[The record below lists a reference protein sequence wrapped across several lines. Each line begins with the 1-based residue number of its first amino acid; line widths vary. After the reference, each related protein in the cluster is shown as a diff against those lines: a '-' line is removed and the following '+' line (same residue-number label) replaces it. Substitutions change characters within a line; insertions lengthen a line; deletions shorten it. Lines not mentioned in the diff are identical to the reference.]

1 MERKKRRSSQV
12 FNFEQTEEALEEN
25 QALKDLYQNKNF
37 VLPDLR
43 ELETIIEEGGGKKEE
58 HRTRRGTQNVS
69 EDGGLLLGMGK
80 AKRTIEGYKFWKQ
93 DDKER
98 IRKRKTMM
106 SKQWKGR
113 KRQKTYILDL
123 DGEKKLQVLIDTREE
138 SESEEEQRRDEEC
151 KRRLHAEKN
160 REKSGQILCVWGKEG
175 EGSGSSIEDVEGCI
189 WSGHLTNHVQ
199 PSSKQKIPR
208 VINSKKVVSKNTK
221 ATGMKLVATG
231 KRGKITRKTECVEVE
246 IDPPTDVD
254 TNNLSKNSR
263 NNEISDD
270 SKAEVEKTSCF
281 LNAGATIDCNDV
293 GSAEVSMATLCS
305 IIPEGELAELLET
318 EDLLFCSNKDAEDQV
333 ANRRGR
339 ESTRRSV
346 RRSARLQNTTHTTGS
361 VFTEEE
367 LPTLHQITDSSKPSE
382 TVFNSISDKENSS
395 QVLKSSSTTRIL
407 RNYSDERDSRCL
419 EAENDEVF
427 LINKENVTTVD
438 PFFQPTLARLNI
450 SEATGCEPLTPAQ
463 NTSKE
468 NFFTNQIPKL
478 EVSKKGKTKRRVEC
492 RQSDLVAV
500 PDLEFRVSNSTDSV
514 LKDLSNLSLE
524 GKSKT
529 RLKRATP
536 GSRKQRTRGSVLKP
550 KSNRAAEK
558 TDKVGVNIVG
568 LSRNVDMPKLF
579 TTKVSKNIKE
589 ASKDFPDTSDEGFCF
604 SGSLDSVKVEK
615 NKRRQSLRSA
625 TNKSHLN
632 YCEESERS
640 GSVSRRTSDEN
651 SKNSSLERS
660 KRNSL
665 LVTSGEKEI
674 DISMPAAVR
683 RSLTGEFVPKLNL
696 PASTELVKIENGTKS
711 ASSVGD
717 AFLSDSEDEEIISGI
732 FGKKTLLPRHYK
744 EKKKIDRGFLD

>member
-25 QALKDLYQNKNF
+25 QVLKDLYQNKNF
-37 VLPDLR
+37 VSPDPG
-43 ELETIIEEGGGKKEE
+43 ELETIIEEGVGKKEE
-58 HRTRRGTQNVS
+58 HRTRRGTPNVS
-69 EDGGLLLGMGK
+69 DDGGLILGMGK

-106 SKQWKGR
+106 AKQWKGR

-151 KRRLHAEKN
+151 KRRLQAEKN
-160 REKSGQILCVWGKEG
+160 GEKSGQILCVWGKEG

-189 WSGHLTNHVQ
+189 WSSHLTNHVQ

-208 VINSKKVVSKNTK
+208 DINSKKVVSKNTK
-221 ATGMKLVATG
+221 AGIKLVAKG
-231 KRGKITRKTECVEVE
+231 KRGRITRKTECVELE
-246 IDPPTDVD
+246 IIPPTDVD
-254 TNNLSKNSR
+254 TNNLLDSR
-263 NNEISDD
+263 NNEISDV

-281 LNAGATIDCNDV
+281 LDAGATIDCKDV
-293 GSAEVSMATLCS
+293 GSAEVSMDTLCS

-367 LPTLHQITDSSKPSE
+367 LPILQRITDSSKPYE
-382 TVFNSISDKENSS
+382 TVCDGINEKENSC
-395 QVLKSSSTTRIL
+395 QVLTPSSTTIISS
-407 RNYSDERDSRCL
+407 NYSDERDLRCL
-419 EAENDEVF
+419 GAENDEVF
-427 LINKENVTTVD
+427 LTNKDNVSTVY
-438 PFFQPTLARLNI
+438 PFFKPALARLSI

-463 NTSKE
+463 NNSQE
-468 NFFTNQIPKL
+468 FFKNQIPKL
-478 EVSKKGKTKRRVEC
+478 KVPKKGKTKRRVDD

-500 PDLEFRVSNSTDSV
+500 PDLKSRASNSTDSV

-524 GKSKT
+524 GKPNT

-536 GSRKQRTRGSVLKP
+536 GSRKHRTGGSVMKP
-550 KSNRAAEK
+550 RSNRTAEK
-558 TDKVGVNIVG
+558 TDKITGVNIVG
-568 LSRNVDMPKLF
+568 LSRNVDMPNLF
-579 TTKVSKNIKE
+579 TNELLKSVKE
-589 ASKDFPDTSDEGFCF
+589 ASEDFHETSDESFCF
-604 SGSLDSVKVEK
+604 SGSLASGEVGK

-625 TNKSHLN
+625 GNKAQIN
-632 YCEESERS
+632 YCEESDRS
-640 GSVSRRTSDEN
+640 GSVSRRTSEEN
-651 SKNSSLERS
+651 RKNSSLERS

-696 PASTELVKIENGTKS
+696 PASTELVMIENGTKS
-711 ASSVGD
+711 VSSVGD

-732 FGKKTLLPRHYK
+732 FGKKTLLPRQYK
-744 EKKKIDRGFLD
+744 ERKKIDRGFLD